1 MPDEPYVD
9 MDAATAAAQR
19 LMDAEASSDEG
30 EAGVEPGTEGQVAA
44 AESPAPEPTE
54 SPAAEEKPAAEE
66 EEFLPRAD
74 LESLLE
80 GVTDPGAREA
90 ITTAY
95 KSFQR
100 GFTQKSQE
108 LSGLRRAFEG
118 IDPNQAR
125 EAYDF
130 VQNLATDRDFA
141 TRVHS
146 ELAQALEL
154 AGASPA
160 QAEAEA
166 TRQVESALA
175 GDLEDF
181 GVSPDNPLVKQVA
194 ALEARQ
200 ADWERREQER
210 VQQAQRDAEIAA
222 IQRQDQK
229 IRRERTDLD
238 DDAMNA
244 VYALGASTGGDL
256 EAAVEIYD
264 ALTERIVT
272 DYVARKSA
280 PAGAAAAPPAGATH
294 SEEPVVIQNMD
305 DAGKIAA
312 ERIKQIFANQ

>member
-1 MPDEPYVD
+1 MAGENSDPYVD
-9 MDAATAAAQR
+9 MDAATAAAEA
-19 LMDAEASSDEG
+19 LLNTDAPDEDAGIEPSS
-30 EAGVEPGTEGQVAA
+30 GQVALEA
-44 AESPAPEPTE
+44 PTAPEATTQEETPE
-54 SPAAEEKPAAEE
+54 AED
-66 EEFLPRAD
+66 FIPRAD

-80 GVTDPGAREA
+80 GVNDPQAREA

-108 LSGLRRAFEG
+108 VSGLRRAFEG
-118 IDPNQAR
+118 IDPAQAR

-130 VQNLATDRDFA
+130 VQNLTSDRDFA
-141 TRVHS
+141 TRVHG

-166 TRQVESALA
+166 TRQVESAMA

-181 GVSPDNPLVKQVA
+181 GVSPDNPLVKKVTE
-194 ALEARQ
+194 LESRQAQWEQRESERQ
-200 ADWERREQER
+200 ADARRQS
-210 VQQAQRDAEIAA
+210 EIAA
-222 IQRQDQK
+222 IERQDQA
-229 IRRERTDLD
+229 IRRQRKDLD

-244 VYALGASTGGDL
+244 VYQLAASTGGDL
-256 EAAVEIYD
+256 EAAVEVYD

-280 PAGAAAAPPAGATH
+280 APGAAAAAPTGAPH
-294 SEEPVVIQNMD
+294 SEAPVEITSVD
-305 DAGKIAA
+305 EAHKIAV
-312 ERIKQIFANQ
+312 ERVKQIFANQ